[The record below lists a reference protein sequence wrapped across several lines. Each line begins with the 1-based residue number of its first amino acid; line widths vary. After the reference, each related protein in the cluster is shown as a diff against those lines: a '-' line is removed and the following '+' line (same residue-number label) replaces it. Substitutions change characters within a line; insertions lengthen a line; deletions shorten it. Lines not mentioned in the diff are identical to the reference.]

1 MGVFLGVGLKFVG
14 VVFKTGREP
23 IRSWMVRETVVSSA
37 HQGVQ
42 VLVLALLEKRL
53 LVAHLF
59 LLLMA
64 HYRCATINTPLVTNS
79 NGAPLVR
86 H

>member
-1 MGVFLGVGLKFVG
+1 MALGPCQADPLLL
-14 VVFKTGREP
+14 T
-23 IRSWMVRETVVSSA
+23 
-37 HQGVQ
+37 
-42 VLVLALLEKRL
+42 LLEKAL

-59 LLLMA
+59 SLVMA
-64 HYRCATINTPLVTNS
+64 HYRCATINTPLVTDS

>member
-1 MGVFLGVGLKFVG
+1 MLNFYSTNHEIAK
-14 VVFKTGREP
+14 GRTKIGKGKKSDGDTIPEHLP
-23 IRSWMVRETVVSSA
+23 QAWQT
-37 HQGVQ
+37 
-42 VLVLALLEKRL
+42 LLEKGL

-64 HYRCATINTPLVTNS
+64 HYRCTTINTPLVTNS